1 MGHFIDMHCHCLPG
15 IDDGAATMEDS
26 LQMLQTAYADGIR
39 KVIVTPHFHH
49 RRGHVPKEVI
59 LQKLEEVK
67 KELRG
72 VCPDLELYPGNELH
86 YSSKLPELLA
96 EEQVCTMANSR
107 YVLIEF
113 SPEKEFAEMR
123 NALINVQ
130 SQGVW
135 PILAHIE
142 RYTCLVNKPQLAE
155 ELAEMGIYLQV
166 NADGVLGN
174 YGRKEKKLI
183 KKMFSY
189 DLISFVASDAHDTE
203 HRKQQLSEAA
213 EYVRKKFGEETVE
226 NCFWR
231 NQQMV
236 IDNKII

>member
-1 MGHFIDMHCHCLPG
+1 MGYFIDMHCHCLPG
-15 IDDGAATMEDS
+15 IDDGAATMEES

-59 LQKLEEVK
+59 IQKLA
-67 KELRG
+67 ELQDAVRG
-72 VCPDLELYPGNELH
+72 SCPDMELYPGNELY

-96 EEQVCTMANSR
+96 EEQVCTLASSK

-123 NALINVQ
+123 NALVNVQ

-142 RYTCLVNKPQLAE
+142 RYLCLVNKPQLAE
-155 ELAEMGIYLQV
+155 ELAEMGVYLQV

-203 HRKQQLSEAA
+203 HRKQELSAAA
-213 EYVRKKFGEETVE
+213 EYVRKKYGDDVAEK
-226 NCFWR
+226 CFCR

>member
-1 MGHFIDMHCHCLPG
+1 MGYFIDMHCHSLPG
-15 IDDGAATMEDS
+15 VDDGAATMEES

-59 LQKLEEVK
+59 LQKLEEVQQAVK
-67 KELRG
+67 AT
-72 VCPDLELYPGNELH
+72 CPELELYPGNELY
-86 YSSKLPELLA
+86 YSSKLPELVA
-96 EEQVCTMANSR
+96 ENQVCTLANSR

-123 NALINVQ
+123 NALINIQ

-142 RYTCLVNKPQLAE
+142 RYLCLVNKPALVE

-189 DLISFVASDAHDTE
+189 DLISFVASDAHDTSQ
-203 HRKQQLSEAA
+203 RKQQLSDAA
-213 EYVRKKFGEETVE
+213 AYVRKKFGDDVAEK
-226 NCFWR
+226 CFCS
-231 NQQMV
+231 NQQM
-236 IDNKII
+236 IIENKII